1 MPRPVRYR
9 RMQRPPII
17 NGFKPFG
24 GKGRSKERVK
34 LLMEEY
40 ESIRLMDYEMLTQV
54 EGAKLMNV
62 SRPTFTRIYESAR
75 KKIAMAMVLSM
86 QLDIEGGNVAFDGNW
101 YICESCNAVFD
112 LNSEDDLEKINCP
125 HCKSNDFEDLN
136 ERIKTYEKPRFNYHQ
151 AVVSEEERYCICT
164 KCGLKVSHK
173 RGTPCRKMECPKCGT
188 HLCRE

>member
-1 MPRPVRYR
+1 MPRPVIHR

-17 NGFKPFG
+17 MGFKPFG
-24 GKGRSKERVK
+24 GKGHSKERVK

-40 ESIRLMDYEMLTQV
+40 ESIRLMDFEMLNQE

-86 QLDIEGGNVAFDGNW
+86 QLDIEGGNVLLEGNW
-101 YICESCNAVFD
+101 YMCKTCKAVFEQN
-112 LNSEDDLEKINCP
+112 LGLYLEHLNCP
-125 HCKSNDFEDLN
+125 HCKSGDIEDFN
-136 ERIKTYEKPRFNYHQ
+136 NRIQSSAKPRFNYHQ
-151 AVVSEEERYCICT
+151 AIVSNEEIYCICNE
-164 KCGLKVSHK
+164 CGLKVSHK
-173 RGTPCRKMECPKCGT
+173 RGTPCRKMECPRCGI